1 MAADGL
7 LSYRTEDRELPAGRY
22 GTGGK
27 EPHRHRRRVLPS
39 VSHVPTPR
47 RGAPRHDARRVPR
60 GVANRAAPV
69 RRPDGTEAAH
79 RGGVSGRPRAYATV
93 SRRLRGESTEVGE
106 VLAEGAPDAVDGLD
120 DDEIA
125 ATGEL
130 MQKYDLDDM
139 VEADV
144 AELAEELKDSPG
156 F

>member
-1 MAADGL
+1 M
-7 LSYRTEDRELPAGRY
+7 
-22 GTGGK
+22 
-27 EPHRHRRRVLPS
+27 
-39 VSHVPTPR
+39 
-47 RGAPRHDARRVPR
+47 
-60 GVANRAAPV
+60 
-69 RRPDGTEAAH
+69 
-79 RGGVSGRPRAYATV
+79 
-93 SRRLRGESTEVGE
+93 
-106 VLAEGAPDAVDGLD
+106 LAEGAPDAVDGLD